1 MEETMSSIPQSKD
14 ELLAAINSIFPKL
27 VDDYRIV
34 PESLSRKCEI
44 EGNVKG
50 TQISICDT
58 VAYLVGWGK
67 LVLKWHSLKSQG
79 LPVDFPDTGYKW
91 NQLGLLAVSF
101 HDQYSDWKYE
111 DLLKELDLTINE
123 LIYLVSNLDNEELY
137 ETVWY
142 EKWTLG
148 RMIQFNTSS
157 PMKNMRTKVRRF
169 NKNNEL
175 Q

>member
-1 MEETMSSIPQSKD
+1 MSSVPQSKD

-123 LIYLVSNLDNEELY
+123 LIYLVSSLDNEELY
-137 ETVWY
+137 ETAWY

-175 Q
+175 R

>member
-1 MEETMSSIPQSKD
+1 MSSVPQSKD
-14 ELLAAINSIFPKL
+14 ELLVAINSIFPKL

-123 LIYLVSNLDNEELY
+123 LIYLVSSLDNEELY

>member
-1 MEETMSSIPQSKD
+1 MSSVPQSKD

-123 LIYLVSNLDNEELY
+123 LIYLVSSLENEELY
-137 ETVWY
+137 ETAWY

-175 Q
+175 R

>member
-1 MEETMSSIPQSKD
+1 MSSVPQSKD

-123 LIYLVSNLDNEELY
+123 LIYLVSSLDNEELY

>member
-1 MEETMSSIPQSKD
+1 MSSVPQSKD

-101 HDQYSDWKYE
+101 HDQYRDWKYE
-111 DLLKELDLTINE
+111 DLL
-123 LIYLVSNLDNEELY
+123 
-137 ETVWY
+137 
-142 EKWTLG
+142 
-148 RMIQFNTSS
+148 
-157 PMKNMRTKVRRF
+157 
-169 NKNNEL
+169 
-175 Q
+175 

>member
-1 MEETMSSIPQSKD
+1 MSSVPQSKD
-14 ELLAAINSIFPKL
+14 ELLSAINSIFPKL
-27 VDDYRIV
+27 MDDYRIV
-34 PESLSRKCEI
+34 PESLSRKCEL
-44 EGNVKG
+44 EGNIKG
-50 TQISICDT
+50 TQISVCDT

-91 NQLGLLAVSF
+91 NQLGLLAASL
-101 HDQYSDWKYE
+101 HAEYSDWKYE
-111 DLLKELDLTINE
+111 DLLTELDSTINE
-123 LIYLVSNLDNEELY
+123 LISLISSLSNEELY
-137 ETVWY
+137 ETTWY

-169 NKNNEL
+169 NKSNGL
-175 Q
+175 S

>member
-1 MEETMSSIPQSKD
+1 MSSVPQSKD

-123 LIYLVSNLDNEELY
+123 LIYLVSRLDNEELY
-137 ETVWY
+137 ETAWY

-175 Q
+175 R

>member
-1 MEETMSSIPQSKD
+1 
-14 ELLAAINSIFPKL
+14 
-27 VDDYRIV
+27 
-34 PESLSRKCEI
+34 ESLSRKCEI

-50 TQISICDT
+50 TQISVCDT

-123 LIYLVSNLDNEELY
+123 LIYLVSSLDNEELY

>member
-1 MEETMSSIPQSKD
+1 MEETMSSVPQSKD

-123 LIYLVSNLDNEELY
+123 LIYLVSSLDNEELY
-137 ETVWY
+137 ETAWY

-175 Q
+175 R

>member
-1 MEETMSSIPQSKD
+1 MEETMSSVPQSKD

-123 LIYLVSNLDNEELY
+123 LIYLVSSLDNEELY

>member
-1 MEETMSSIPQSKD
+1 MSSVPQSKD
-14 ELLAAINSIFPKL
+14 ELLSAINSIFPKL
-27 VDDYRIV
+27 MDDYRIV
-34 PESLSRKCEI
+34 PESLSRKCEL
-44 EGNVKG
+44 EGNIKG
-50 TQISICDT
+50 TQISVCDT

-91 NQLGLLAVSF
+91 NQLGLLAASF
-101 HDQYSDWKYE
+101 HAEYSDWKYE
-111 DLLKELDLTINE
+111 DLLTELDSTINE
-123 LIYLVSNLDNEELY
+123 LISLISSLSNEELY
-137 ETVWY
+137 ETTWY

-169 NKNNEL
+169 NKSNGL
-175 Q
+175 S

>member
-1 MEETMSSIPQSKD
+1 MSSVPQSKD
-14 ELLAAINSIFPKL
+14 ELLSAINSIFPKL
-27 VDDYRIV
+27 MDDYRIV
-34 PESLSRKCEI
+34 PESLSCKCEL
-44 EGNVKG
+44 EGNIKG
-50 TQISICDT
+50 TQISVCDT

-91 NQLGLLAVSF
+91 NQLGLLAASF
-101 HDQYSDWKYE
+101 HAEYSDWKYE
-111 DLLKELDLTINE
+111 DLLTELDSTINE
-123 LIYLVSNLDNEELY
+123 LISLISSLSNEELY
-137 ETVWY
+137 ETTWY

-169 NKNNEL
+169 NKSNGL
-175 Q
+175 S

>member
-1 MEETMSSIPQSKD
+1 MT
-14 ELLAAINSIFPKL
+14 
-27 VDDYRIV
+27 DYQVV
-34 PESLSRKCEI
+34 PESLSRKCEL

-50 TQISICDT
+50 TQISVCDT

-67 LVLKWHSLKSQG
+67 LVLKWHSLKSRG
-79 LPVDFPDTGYKW
+79 LPVDFPETGYKW

-101 HDQYSDWKYE
+101 QERYSNWKYK
-111 DLLKELDLTINE
+111 DLLNELDSTINE
-123 LIYLVSNLDNEELY
+123 LIALVSSLSNDQLY
-137 ETVWY
+137 ETTWY

-157 PMKNMRTKVRRF
+157 PMKNMRAKVRRF
-169 NKNNEL
+169 NKNNRL

>member
-1 MEETMSSIPQSKD
+1 MSSIPQSKD

>member
-1 MEETMSSIPQSKD
+1 MSSVPQSKD
-14 ELLAAINSIFPKL
+14 ELLSAINSIFPKL
-27 VDDYRIV
+27 MDDYRIV
-34 PESLSRKCEI
+34 PESLSRKCEL
-44 EGNVKG
+44 EGNIKG
-50 TQISICDT
+50 TQISVCDT

-101 HDQYSDWKYE
+101 HAEYSDWKYE
-111 DLLKELDLTINE
+111 DLLKELDSTINE
-123 LIYLVSNLDNEELY
+123 LISLISSLSNEELY
-137 ETVWY
+137 ETTWY

-169 NKNNEL
+169 NKSNGL
-175 Q
+175 S

>member
-1 MEETMSSIPQSKD
+1 MSSVPQSKD

-101 HDQYSDWKYE
+101 YDQYSDWKYE

-123 LIYLVSNLDNEELY
+123 LIYLVSSLDNEKLY
-137 ETVWY
+137 ETTWY

-175 Q
+175 R

>member
-1 MEETMSSIPQSKD
+1 MSSVPQSKD
-14 ELLAAINSIFPKL
+14 ELLSAINSIFPKL
-27 VDDYRIV
+27 MADYQVV
-34 PESLSRKCEI
+34 PESWSRVCEV

-50 TQISICDT
+50 TQISVCDT

-67 LVLKWHSLKSQG
+67 LVLKWHSLKSRG
-79 LPVDFPDTGYKW
+79 LPVDFPETGYKW

-101 HDQYSDWKYE
+101 QEQYSNWKYK
-111 DLLKELDLTINE
+111 DLLNELDSTISE
-123 LIYLVSNLDNEELY
+123 LIGLVLSLSNDELY
-137 ETVWY
+137 ERTWY

-157 PMKNMRTKVRRF
+157 PMKNIRAKVRRF
-169 NKNNEL
+169 NKNNGL

>member
-1 MEETMSSIPQSKD
+1 MSSVPQSKD
-14 ELLAAINSIFPKL
+14 ELLSAINSIFPKL
-27 VDDYRIV
+27 MDDYRIV
-34 PESLSRKCEI
+34 PESLSRKCEL
-44 EGNVKG
+44 EGNIKG
-50 TQISICDT
+50 TQISVCDT

-101 HDQYSDWKYE
+101 HDEYSDWKYE
-111 DLLKELDLTINE
+111 DLLTELDSTINE
-123 LIYLVSNLDNEELY
+123 LISLISSLSNEELY
-137 ETVWY
+137 ETTWY

-169 NKNNEL
+169 NKSNGL
-175 Q
+175 S

>member
-1 MEETMSSIPQSKD
+1 MSSVPQSKD
-14 ELLAAINSIFPKL
+14 ELLFAINSIFPKL
-27 VDDYRIV
+27 MDDYRIV
-34 PESLSRKCEI
+34 PESLSRKCEL
-44 EGNVKG
+44 EGNIKG
-50 TQISICDT
+50 TQISVCDT

-101 HDQYSDWKYE
+101 HAEYSDWKYE
-111 DLLKELDLTINE
+111 DVLKELDSTINE
-123 LIYLVSNLDNEELY
+123 LISLVSSLSNEELY
-137 ETVWY
+137 ETTWY

-169 NKNNEL
+169 NKSNGL
-175 Q
+175 S

>member
-1 MEETMSSIPQSKD
+1 MSSVPQSKD
-14 ELLAAINSIFPKL
+14 ELLFAINSIFPKL
-27 VDDYRIV
+27 MDDYRIV
-34 PESLSRKCEI
+34 PESLSRKCEL
-44 EGNVKG
+44 EGNIKG
-50 TQISICDT
+50 TQISVCDT
-58 VAYLVGWGK
+58 VTYLVGWGK

-101 HDQYSDWKYE
+101 HDEYSDWKYE
-111 DLLKELDLTINE
+111 DLLKELDSTINE
-123 LIYLVSNLDNEELY
+123 LISLVSSLSNEELY
-137 ETVWY
+137 ETTWY

-169 NKNNEL
+169 NKSNGL
-175 Q
+175 S